1 MTAFRLLALAA
12 KLYCLGSDYFLTVR
26 GREDVRMPGRDV
38 QLNSPTCRE
47 IRHLRG
53 STILYYPNSVYDGQ
67 ESYDDTA
74 VAICT
79 RVC

>member
-1 MTAFRLLALAA
+1 
-12 KLYCLGSDYFLTVR
+12 
-26 GREDVRMPGRDV
+26 MPGRDV